1 VGNLLNL
8 KKAISSLPITRFDGV
23 VYRVVIER
31 LREKILSTE
40 GNRFYPGRYHVIG
53 ETGVLYTSLDEE
65 LAVRELSRHADRHAL
80 KEKLVAG
87 KIYVR
92 LHNVLDLTQAS
103 TLRKL
108 AISKEDLMS
117 SDRLIPQ
124 AISIQARKAGLQ
136 GLIVPSAT
144 GTGQN
149 LIVFEN
155 NFGEGC
161 LIEIGT
167 IRIV

>member
-1 VGNLLNL
+1 MGNLLNL
-8 KKAISSLPITRFDGV
+8 KAISSLPVTRFDGSA
-23 VYRVVIER
+23 YRVVIDR

-65 LAVRELSRHADRHAL
+65 VAVTELARHADRHML

-87 KIYVR
+87 KIYLR
-92 LHNVLDLTQAS
+92 LQNVLDLTQAS

-108 AISKEDLMS
+108 GISKEELLS
-117 SDRLIPQ
+117 PEYLIPQ
-124 AISIQARKAGLQ
+124 AISIQARNAGLQ

-144 GTGQN
+144 GVGKN

-161 LIEIGT
+161 LIEVET
-167 IRIV
+167 IREI